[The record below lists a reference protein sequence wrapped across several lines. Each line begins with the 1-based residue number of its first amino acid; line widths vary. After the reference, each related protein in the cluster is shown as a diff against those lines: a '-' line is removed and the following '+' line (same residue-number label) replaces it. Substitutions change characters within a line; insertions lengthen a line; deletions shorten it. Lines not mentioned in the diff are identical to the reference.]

1 MRVLTAR
8 YAGFE
13 RLLKGIYI
21 NIYLTKGCTKG
32 ITLWK
37 TIQVLRFSILGRV
50 EFEMSLGTGNDH
62 HPNFEIFD
70 SWQSG

>member
-1 MRVLTAR
+1 MSAGVLAAR

-13 RLLKGIYI
+13 MLLKGIYI

-37 TIQVLRFSILGRV
+37 T
-50 EFEMSLGTGNDH
+50 D
-62 HPNFEIFD
+62 PNFEIFD
-70 SWQSG
+70 SWQSGV